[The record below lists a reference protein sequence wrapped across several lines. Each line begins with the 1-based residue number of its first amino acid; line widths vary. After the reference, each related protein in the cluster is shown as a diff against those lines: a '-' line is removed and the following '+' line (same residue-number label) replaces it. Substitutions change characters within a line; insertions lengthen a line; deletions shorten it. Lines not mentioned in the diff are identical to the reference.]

1 MLEDSEIDILQNKL
15 LRYEN
20 IISQLVRNVESNN
33 VDLVENSENDKIIT
47 TQSGNQFKVID
58 ETKDLGELNMKEYN
72 VLKRQ
77 DDLIQYNKVT
87 KYCSKAGITWGW
99 TSTVVGIGK
108 VFMGFL

>member
-1 MLEDSEIDILQNKL
+1 MSEDSEIDINKL

-20 IISQLVRNVESNN
+20 IISQLVRNIESNN
-33 VDLVENSENDKIIT
+33 ADLTVVENSENVKIVT
-47 TQSGNQFKVID
+47 TQSGNQFKVVD
-58 ETKDLGELNMKEYN
+58 ETKDLTELNMKEYN